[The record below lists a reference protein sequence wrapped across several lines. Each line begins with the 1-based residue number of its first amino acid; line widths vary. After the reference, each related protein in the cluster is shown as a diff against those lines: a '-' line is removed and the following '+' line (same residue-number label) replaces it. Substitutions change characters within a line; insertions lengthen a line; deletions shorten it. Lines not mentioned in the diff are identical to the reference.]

1 MEFIV
6 SSLEIIQHGGWV
18 MYPLLACSI
27 LVVAIGIERFNYYR
41 RTCGNNRTVAQK
53 VLNLIKEQKWT
64 ETEHF
69 CAARRGFLS
78 DVMMNGL
85 KYRHAPEEMKQSF
98 EEIVSVRAN
107 GLKRNL
113 NYLDTI
119 VTMAP
124 LLGLLGT
131 VLGMIGSFKV
141 LDVAGDNPAVITGGV
156 GEALVAT
163 ATGLCV
169 AVLALIVHS
178 YFSNRLDGILTDVEN
193 VCTYAVTKAR
203 NDDGVDK
210 CPYVIE
216 ETRGGKDE
224 HKK

>member
-1 MEFIV
+1 MDFI
-6 SSLEIIQHGGWV
+6 SNALELFHHGGWV
-18 MYPLLACSI
+18 MYPLVACSI
-27 LVVAIGIERFNYYR
+27 LVVAIAIERFSYYR
-41 RTCGNNRTVAQK
+41 RTCGGNKMITEKVVELVKNRQW
-53 VLNLIKEQKWT
+53 Q

-69 CAARRGFLS
+69 CANHRCFIS
-78 DVMMNGL
+78 DVLLNGL
-85 KYRHAPEEMKQSF
+85 KYRDCPMSMKESF

-131 VLGMIGSFKV
+131 VIGMIGSFRV
-141 LDVAGDNPAVITGGV
+141 LDVAGDNPALITGGV
-156 GEALVAT
+156 GEALIAT

-178 YFSNRLDGILTDVEN
+178 YFSNRLDGVLTDVEN
-193 VCTYAVTKAR
+193 VCTI
-203 NDDGVDK
+203 
-210 CPYVIE
+210 VISQS
-216 ETRGGKDE
+216 RGKE
-224 HKK
+224 ASVNN

>member
-1 MEFIV
+1 MDFI
-6 SSLEIIQHGGWV
+6 SNALELFQHGGWV

-27 LVVAIGIERFNYYR
+27 LVVAIAIERSVYYR
-41 RTCGNNRTVAQK
+41 KTCGSNKIISEKIIEMAKKNQW
-53 VLNLIKEQKWT
+53 Q
-64 ETEHF
+64 ETENF
-69 CAARRGFLS
+69 CANHRGFVS
-78 DVMMNGL
+78 DVLLNGL
-85 KYRHAPEEMKQSF
+85 KYRECPMSMKESF

-131 VLGMIGSFKV
+131 VIGMIGSFRV
-141 LDVAGDNPAVITGGV
+141 LDVAGDNPALITGGV
-156 GEALVAT
+156 GEALIAT

-178 YFSNRLDGILTDVEN
+178 YFSNRLDSVLTDVEN
-193 VCTYAVTKAR
+193 VCTLVISQIRGKEVSVT
-203 NDDGVDK
+203 
-210 CPYVIE
+210 E
-216 ETRGGKDE
+216 E
-224 HKK
+224 